1 MVVSKVDW
9 EAVAASGS
17 SVVPSLEELPLASEL
32 ALSSLEELS
41 LVVETVP
48 EVEVPLSFPSA

>member
-9 EAVAASGS
+9 EAAAASGS
-17 SVVPSLEELPLASEL
+17 SVVPSLEEFPLAAEL
-32 ALSSLEELS
+32 ALSALEELS
-41 LVVETVP
+41 PVP